1 MLIVGGGFDII
12 HGMKRKIYEKL
23 LNWKVNHAQKFAL
36 LIEGARRVGKS
47 YIVEAFARA
56 EYEHHLIIDF
66 AKARPAVKKIFDDY
80 LDDLDEFFLQL
91 EMRTHVHL
99 VPGKSLVVFDEVQRF
114 PRAREAI
121 KYLVAD
127 GRFHY
132 IETGSLISIKKNI
145 DGIVIPSEEM
155 RVQMYPMDFE
165 EFLEATGRDGMI
177 PLIRRRFEQLKPM
190 GQIDHRMA
198 MEAFRQYLVVG
209 GMPQSVAA
217 FADGRDI
224 AGSEAAKRMI
234 LRLYGDDIGKFA
246 GRLKD
251 KVRHIWNSMPAA
263 LGRSVKLFNSGLV
276 GEKVRMRELLAPFNW
291 LEESMTVNLAR
302 NVTDPNVGFAMTADD
317 GSVKCYMADTGLLIR
332 LAFSDSSLGA
342 DGIAWKILTGKVEI
356 NKGMLVENVVAQMLK
371 ASGRSLYFHYNADR
385 TNVENRMEIDFLL
398 SMGTL
403 AARRNV
409 IAVEVKSGKG
419 YTTISLDRFKRKFA
433 SYVAQSVVVHPGDV
447 LVSEN
452 VVHLPLYM
460 AGLLGEKGIDR

>member
-1 MLIVGGGFDII
+1 
-12 HGMKRKIYEKL
+12 MKRKIYERL
-23 LNWKVNHAQKFAL
+23 LDWKANHANKYAL

-47 YIVEAFARA
+47 YIVEAFAKA
-56 EYEHHLIIDF
+56 EYERHLIIDF
-66 AKARPAVKKIFDDY
+66 AKVRPAVKKIFDDY

-91 EMRTHVHL
+91 ELRTHVHL
-99 VPGKSLVVFDEVQRF
+99 VPGKSLIVFDEVQRF

-132 IETGSLISIKKNI
+132 IETGSLISLKKNV

-155 RVQMYPMDFE
+155 RIQMYPMDFE
-165 EFLEATGRDGMI
+165 EFLEATGRDGMM

-217 FADGRDI
+217 FANGRDI

-251 KVRHIWNSMPAA
+251 KVRQIWKSMPAA
-263 LGRSVKLFNSGLV
+263 LGRSVKHFNSGLI

-302 NVTDPNVGFAMTADD
+302 NVTDPNVGFAMTADN
-317 GSVKCYMADTGLLIR
+317 GTVKCYMADTGLLVS
-332 LAFSDSSLGA
+332 LAFDDSSLGA
-342 DGIAWKILTGKVEI
+342 DGIAWKILTGKIEV
-356 NKGMLVENVVAQMLK
+356 NKGMLIENVVAQMMR
-371 ASGRSLYFHYNADR
+371 ASGRSLYFHCNADR
-385 TNVENRMEIDFLL
+385 ANAENRMEVDFLL
-398 SMGTL
+398 TKGAVAS
-403 AARRNV
+403 RRNV
-409 IAVEVKSGKG
+409 IAVEVKSGNS
-419 YTTISLDRFKRKFA
+419 YTTVSLDRFRRKFA
-433 SYVAQSVVVHPGDV
+433 NYVAQSVVIHPGDV
-447 LVSEN
+447 AVSGD
-452 VVHLPLYM
+452 VVYLPLYM
-460 AGLLGEKGIDR
+460 AGLVAEKGLSDVGSSECLDS